1 MHLAHSEQKE
11 IVAPDHMCQSGVLI
25 QAYTI
30 TCFDP
35 CLVQRSKNIYAVM
48 RFHPHGLS
56 IPPCFKHALNGRSLA
71 QGRVSKM
78 GSNVKFLDSLGN
90 AAKMPQ
96 GIFPS
101 VPARANN
108 GREALSKAPR
118 MSPMKML
125 ISNLPRHSC
134 ARLSNVLIVSS
145 TSDTLLL
152 GS

>member
-1 MHLAHSEQKE
+1 MHLARSEQKD

-35 CLVQRSKNIYAVM
+35 CLVQRSKNICHDEVPSIWAVHTSLFQACVE
-48 RFHPHGLS
+48 RKIIGTRKS
-56 IPPCFKHALNGRSLA
+56 FKDGFQRQVPGFSQQCSQDARRL
-71 QGRVSKM
+71 
-78 GSNVKFLDSLGN
+78 
-90 AAKMPQ
+90 
-96 GIFPS
+96 FPS

-108 GREALSKAPR
+108 GREAWSKAPR

-134 ARLSNVLIVSS
+134 ARLSNVLIVGS